1 MLAGFLIKNK
11 SIPFYGRALQFL
23 IFCTFA
29 ESECLLLAVMAYDQ
43 YMAISNSLL
52 YTVKMSVKVCSLLMA
67 GVYMVGIMD
76 ASINKILTFHL
87 CFCGSNEINHFF
99 CDVPPLLLL
108 SCSDTQVNE
117 LVIFIIFGFI
127 ELITLSGLFVSY
139 CYIILAVIKIHSAE
153 GRFKAFSTCTSHLTA
168 LVIFQGTLLFMY
180 FRPSTSYS
188 LDEDKM
194 TSLF

>member
-1 MLAGFLIKNK
+1 
-11 SIPFYGRALQFL
+11 
-23 IFCTFA
+23 
-29 ESECLLLAVMAYDQ
+29 
-43 YMAISNSLL
+43 
-52 YTVKMSVKVCSLLMA
+52 
-67 GVYMVGIMD
+67 MD

-117 LVIFIIFGFI
+117 LVIFIIFGLI
-127 ELITLSGLFVSY
+127 ELNTLSGLFVSY

-168 LVIFQGTLLFMY
+168 VAIFQGTLLFVY
-180 FRPSTSYS
+180 FRPSASYS
-188 LDEDKM
+188 LDENKM
-194 TSLF
+194 TSLFNTLVIPMLNPLIYSLWNKDVKEALMKCKNKKRSH